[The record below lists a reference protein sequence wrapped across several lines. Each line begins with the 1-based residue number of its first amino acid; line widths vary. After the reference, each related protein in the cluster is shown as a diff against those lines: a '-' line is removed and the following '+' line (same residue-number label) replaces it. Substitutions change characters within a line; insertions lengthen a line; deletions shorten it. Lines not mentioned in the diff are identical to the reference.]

1 MSISAPCRTSSRR
14 VDFCLRPRNRPWRGL
29 FRLGL
34 QTLTLA
40 GLGVFCLACNRPAR
54 LAARSDLIFVGDS
67 ITAAGPWVAA
77 FPNRRVVNAAVPG
90 YTSVDMLAQLPSL
103 RRDQPHTYVL
113 MAGINDLR
121 QGAKAE
127 SVAQRLALIRQA
139 LATPGQRLIQV
150 STLPCQI
157 RSCGAAAL
165 EEVHQ
170 LNRLLRRQTPA
181 ADFLD
186 LTPDFLAAQGLRAA
200 FSSDGLHLNRAGYRQ
215 WLLRLRPM
223 LEG

>member
-1 MSISAPCRTSSRR
+1 
-14 VDFCLRPRNRPWRGL
+14 L
-29 FRLGL
+29 FRFSLR
-34 QTLTLA
+34 TLTLL
-40 GLGVFCLACNRPAR
+40 GLGVFCIGCNPPAR

-90 YTSVDMLAQLPSL
+90 YTSVDMVAQLPSL

-113 MAGINDLR
+113 MAGINDLL
-121 QGAKAE
+121 QGARAE
-127 SVAQRLALIRQA
+127 SVAQRLALMRQA

-165 EEVHQ
+165 AEVDQ

-186 LTPDFLAAQGLRAA
+186 LTPDFLDAQGLRPA
-200 FSSDGLHLNRAGYRQ
+200 FSSDGLHLNGAGYGQ
-215 WLLRLRPM
+215 WLRRLRPL
-223 LEG
+223 LER

>member
-14 VDFCLRPRNRPWRGL
+14 VDFCLRPRG
-29 FRLGL
+29 RLSRIWL
-34 QTLTLA
+34 RTLTLL
-40 GLGVFCLACNRPAR
+40 GLGVFCCGCTRPPR

-121 QGAKAE
+121 HGAKAE
-127 SVAQRLALIRQA
+127 SVAQRLAQIRQA

-157 RSCGAAAL
+157 RSCGTAAL
-165 EEVHQ
+165 AEVER

-186 LTPDFLAAQGLRAA
+186 LTTDFQDAQGLRHA
-200 FSSDGLHLNRAGYRQ
+200 FSSDGLHLNRAGYGQ
-215 WLLRLRPM
+215 WLQRLRPV

>member
-1 MSISAPCRTSSRR
+1 MPC
-14 VDFCLRPRNRPWRGL
+14 NKPWPGL
-29 FRLGL
+29 FRFGL

-40 GLGVFCLACNRPAR
+40 GLGVFCLACTPPAR

>member
-1 MSISAPCRTSSRR
+1 
-14 VDFCLRPRNRPWRGL
+14 L
-29 FRLGL
+29 FRFSLR
-34 QTLTLA
+34 TLTLL
-40 GLGVFCLACNRPAR
+40 GLGVFCIGCNPPAR

-90 YTSVDMLAQLPSL
+90 YTSVDMVAQLPSL

-113 MAGINDLR
+113 MAGINDRL
-121 QGAKAE
+121 QGARAE
-127 SVAQRLALIRQA
+127 SVAQRLALMRQA

-165 EEVHQ
+165 AEVDQ

>member
-14 VDFCLRPRNRPWRGL
+14 VDSLPRPWGGL
-29 FRLGL
+29 FRFSLR
-34 QTLTLA
+34 TLTLL
-40 GLGVFCLACNRPAR
+40 GLGVFCIGCNPPAR

-77 FPNRRVVNAAVPG
+77 FPNRRVFNAAVPG

-121 QGAKAE
+121 HGARAE

-157 RSCGAAAL
+157 RRCGAAAL
-165 EEVHQ
+165 GEVGQ
-170 LNRLLRRQTPA
+170 LNRLLRQQTPA

-186 LTPDFLAAQGLRAA
+186 LTPDFLDAQGLRPA
-200 FSSDGLHLNRAGYRQ
+200 FSSDGLHLNGAGYGQ
-215 WLLRLRPM
+215 WLRRLRP
-223 LEG
+223 LLAG